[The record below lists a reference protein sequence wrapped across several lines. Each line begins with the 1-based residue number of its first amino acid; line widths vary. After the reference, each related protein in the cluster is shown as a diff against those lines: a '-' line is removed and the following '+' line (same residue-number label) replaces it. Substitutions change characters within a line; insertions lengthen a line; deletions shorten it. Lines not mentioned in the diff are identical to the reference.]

1 MELNGMA
8 LQRRDGNGDQHY
20 KLTEIEPGADRFP
33 MFLARPEN
41 SWEVPKAFAK
51 LMAWAPVETCGRPL
65 ICDMI
70 MYRNDTIADAEP
82 LVFGQ

>member
-1 MELNGMA
+1 MGRHFSAETGM
-8 LQRRDGNGDQHY
+8 GISNY
-20 KLTEIEPGADRFP
+20 KLTETEPGADQFP
-33 MFLARPEN
+33 MFLARPEK

-51 LMAWAPVETCGRPL
+51 LMAWAPAETSGRPL

-70 MYRNDTIADAEP
+70 MNRNDNIADAEP